1 MKEISLRFGNPE
13 KHSKQKKKEA
23 ALRNVCSSSIS
34 SVVAHT
40 HTYTEKER
48 TTSRFLRR
56 KKNALRPVI
65 LHEFCGSQELQNRE
79 KERSIIKKKKDT
91 SLKKGNSPDLSMH
104 SDSLQ
109 SLQKAGVLK
118 GTSLHTS
125 NAALSKVYSA
135 SVFV

>member
-1 MKEISLRFGNPE
+1 M
-13 KHSKQKKKEA
+13 
-23 ALRNVCSSSIS
+23 CSSSTS

-40 HTYTEKER
+40 HTYTERENHFEVSKKK
-48 TTSRFLRR
+48 

-118 GTSLHTS
+118 DTSLHTS